1 MAYKAYHRRGSRL
14 ERIVKVLKFL
24 DEKPRSARNL
34 VGFMFREFGI
44 KPGTSNEM
52 ISEMGQARLIK
63 DVGHRIEISEIGK
76 QMLKQHFHLTT
87 I

>member
-1 MAYKAYHRRGSRL
+1 MDQQLNTY
-14 ERIVKVLKFL
+14 KFL
-24 DEKPRSARNL
+24 NEKPRSARNL

-44 KPGTSNEM
+44 KPGTSNEL

-63 DVGHRIEISEIGK
+63 DVGHRIEITEIGK
-76 QMLKQHFHLTT
+76 QMLKQHYHLTT